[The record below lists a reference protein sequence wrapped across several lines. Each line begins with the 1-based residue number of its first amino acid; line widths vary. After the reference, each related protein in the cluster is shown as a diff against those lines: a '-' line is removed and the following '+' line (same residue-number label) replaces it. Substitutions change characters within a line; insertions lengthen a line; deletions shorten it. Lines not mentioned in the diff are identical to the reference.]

1 MSDARETAQKIASIV
16 SPISRDISAALTE
29 NIFYAITAAVEAER
43 ARCAGLVKAARRH
56 WDDDTYPEE
65 DIFDQLEAGI
75 IRPRGRRNQGAAA
88 IDAAAGV
95 IARGTK

>member
-29 NIFYAITAAVEAER
+29 NIFYALTAAVEAER
-43 ARCAGLVKAARRH
+43 ARIVARLRRDAKECGPAGYTVLMQAAN
-56 WDDDTYPEE
+56 E
-65 DIFDQLEAGI
+65 I
-75 IRPRGRRNQGAAA
+75 GAAA